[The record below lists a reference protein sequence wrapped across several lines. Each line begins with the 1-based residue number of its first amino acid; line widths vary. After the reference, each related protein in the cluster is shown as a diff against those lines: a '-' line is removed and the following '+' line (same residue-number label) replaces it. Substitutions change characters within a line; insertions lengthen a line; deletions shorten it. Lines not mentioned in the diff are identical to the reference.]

1 MTPLAGFVLAII
13 AGWIT
18 RDARRAAAVIII
30 PFLALTALQT
40 YGIADGR
47 GVSPPDTVW
56 PLNGGSASYYVVQ
69 VLIMAAVLGVGMLL
83 GTVRAQRAAHGAD
96 TTAIGRRTTTAA
108 TVAVVL
114 TAAYGTFA
122 WLDSTSHAGHH
133 SSTGS
138 PPVQGLIGMGVLIL
152 SLIVLGGMAIA
163 GRRRARLVAQPD
175 AAAGACVEGSYTNS
189 GSGMRLGALA
199 AGAALM
205 LGTAGGVV
213 SVHAAPAVPAGVLR
227 VYETGTGGPTNSD
240 VLTGVIGDHG
250 VDNLNVL
257 DHGNA
262 NKLVLTKGSFEINV
276 SKLGAH
282 LKVVSSDHSAC
293 TLILKGTAPMAVSHG
308 TGKYQGIHGTLQ
320 VTVVN
325 AVVFPKKPAGGCV
338 ENIAKAVV
346 QLSWATGSGHVSF

>member
-30 PFLALTALQT
+30 PFLAVTALQT

-56 PLNGGSASYYVVQ
+56 PLNGGSLSYYVVQ
-69 VLIMAAVLGVGMLL
+69 LLIMAAVLGVAMLL
-83 GTVRAQRAAHGAD
+83 GAVRARRAAHGAGTTD
-96 TTAIGRRTTTAA
+96 TDRRTTAA
-108 TVAVVL
+108 AIVSVVL
-114 TAAYGTFA
+114 TAAFCTVE
-122 WLDSTSHAGHH
+122 WLDSSSHAGHH
-133 SSTGS
+133 SSTGN
-138 PPVQGLIGMGVLIL
+138 PPAAGRIGIGVLIL
-152 SLIVLGGMAIA
+152 SLIVLGSMSIA
-163 GRRRARLVAQPD
+163 ARRRGRVAAQPD
-175 AAAGACVEGSYTNS
+175 AAAGASLGDSYTGS

-199 AGAALM
+199 VGAALM
-205 LGTAGGVV
+205 LGTAGGAA
-213 SVHAAPAVPAGVLR
+213 SVHAGPAVPAGVLR

-240 VLTGVIGDHG
+240 VLTGLIGDHG

-257 DHGNA
+257 DHGNV

-276 SKLGAH
+276 SKLRAH
-282 LKVVSSDHSAC
+282 LKVVSSNHPAC
-293 TLILKGTAPMAVSHG
+293 ILVLKGTAPMAVSHG
-308 TGKYQGIHGTLQ
+308 TGKYQGIHGTLK

-346 QLSWATGSGHVSF
+346 ELSWATGSGHVSF

>member
-30 PFLALTALQT
+30 PFLAVTALQT

-69 VLIMAAVLGVGMLL
+69 LLIMAAVLGVGMLL
-83 GTVRAQRAAHGAD
+83 GAVRAQRAAHGAGSTD
-96 TTAIGRRTTTAA
+96 VGRRATAA
-108 TVAVVL
+108 AIAAMVL
-114 TAAYGTFA
+114 TAAFCTA
-122 WLDSTSHAGHH
+122 EWLDSTSHAGHH

-138 PPVQGLIGMGVLIL
+138 PPAVGIVGMGVLIL
-152 SLIVLGGMAIA
+152 SLIVLGSMFIA
-163 GRRRARLVAQPD
+163 GRKRARMAAQPD
-175 AAAGACVEGSYTNS
+175 AAAGAGDGGSYAS
-189 GSGMRLGALA
+189 SSSGMRLGALA
-199 AGAALM
+199 MGAALM
-205 LGTAGGVV
+205 LGTAGGAA
-213 SVHAAPAVPAGVLR
+213 SAHAGPAVRGGVLR

-276 SKLGAH
+276 SKLRAH
-282 LKVVSSDHSAC
+282 LKIVSSDHSAC
-293 TLILKGTAPMAVSHG
+293 TLVVKGTAPMVVSHG